1 MLHPFSTAYPL
12 QIVDG
17 DLPETDHD
25 FRVDVIATP
34 SGIISARRESG
45 WPKGIIRSRL
55 AEEKIS
61 NIPILKE
68 ILFRD

>member
-1 MLHPFSTAYPL
+1 MVHPFSTVHPL

-34 SGIISARRESG
+34 SGIISARREGSR
-45 WPKGIIRSRL
+45 PKGIIRSHL
-55 AEEKIS
+55 GEEKIS

-68 ILFRD
+68 ILSRD